1 MTATAVITTRKLE
14 NALLVPSVA
23 LRFVPPQTPAAAAKD
38 NGGSLVNSLLP
49 HPPRQESK
57 TNEPVSTNKTQKVY
71 VLLDGQLS
79 AVPVT
84 TGLTDGLYT
93 EVVSGALK
101 PGINAVIEMTTGKK

>member
-1 MTATAVITTRKLE
+1 MP
-14 NALLVPSVA
+14 NAA
-23 LRFVPPQTPAAAAKD
+23 LRFEPPQAPVAAAKD

-84 TGLTDGLYT
+84 TGLTDGLHT
-93 EVVSGALK
+93 EVVGGALK
-101 PGINAVIEMTTGKK
+101 PGMNAVIEMTTGDK